1 MGSVFFSFY
10 SHFKHHHLR
19 EIFSG
24 YVFKVVLLPK
34 HFPPYYVLHRTT
46 TLKLLHSFMYEFI
59 ILLVHVVHVNFMR
72 ARLST
77 PLSLLG
83 PSDFESTW
91 HLAGTQHG
99 SVKQINSLGR
109 PICTEPITKPQWGSH
124 RKPFKVKIW
133 VSKLNL
139 RCNFNLSNITL
150 YNTVCQF

>member
-1 MGSVFFSFY
+1 MGSVFSFY

-109 PICTEPITKPQWGSH
+109 PICTEPITKPQ
-124 RKPFKVKIW
+124 
-133 VSKLNL
+133 
-139 RCNFNLSNITL
+139 
-150 YNTVCQF
+150 